1 MSGVSSG
8 DSWGAGWDA
17 PDRLVCMDCVGEE
30 YLVEAGGG
38 SGSGEG
44 KCDYCDGGRFGAG
57 PVSRIVELVA
67 PAVQRYFADPGKAG
81 AIRDEGEWLIDT
93 VGTEEALRELW
104 PDCGTELLRDV
115 ANAFHDTEWV
125 PCNGHFLDMH
135 EHERFTHTW
144 HHFAKMAKHRTRY
157 FLDRKEREF
166 GRDPW
171 MEFPTPAEFLKR
183 IGELVNELCLLRSL
197 EKHETLYRVRQE
209 GDSKRFDKFR
219 DLGPPPDEKA
229 TAGRM
234 NPAGIAYFYLARELE
249 TAAGEV
255 VDKPPARIA
264 IGKFR
269 TKDELVV
276 LDLTCLPEPP
286 SVFDLDQY
294 DRYQAIVFLQD
305 FVDQISRPVAKDG
318 MEHIEYVP
326 SQIVC
331 EYFAQVFARRHEMR
345 PVDGIAYR
353 SAVVPGG
360 QNVVLFP
367 PEGRRRW
374 EDLAEL
380 AGTDHI
386 PGIPGTTGGV

>member
-1 MSGVSSG
+1 MDGV
-8 DSWGAGWDA
+8 
-17 PDRLVCMDCVGEE
+17 PD
-30 YLVEAGGG
+30 
-38 SGSGEG
+38 
-44 KCDYCDGGRFGAG
+44 
-57 PVSRIVELVA
+57 
-67 PAVQRYFADPGKAG
+67 
-81 AIRDEGEWLIDT
+81 
-93 VGTEEALRELW
+93 
-104 PDCGTELLRDV
+104 
-115 ANAFHDTEWV
+115 
-125 PCNGHFLDMH
+125 
-135 EHERFTHTW
+135 
-144 HHFAKMAKHRTRY
+144 
-157 FLDRKEREF
+157 
-166 GRDPW
+166 
-171 MEFPTPAEFLKR
+171 PAEFLKR
-183 IGELVNELCLLRSL
+183 IGELVNELGLLRSL

-209 GDSKRFDKFR
+209 GDSKRFDRFR

-305 FVDQISRPVAKDG
+305 FVDQISRQVAKDG

-331 EYFAQVFARRHEMR
+331 EYFAQVFAPPARN
-345 PVDGIAYR
+345 A
-353 SAVVPGG
+353 PGG
-360 QNVVLFP
+360 RDRIS
-367 PEGRRRW
+367 ECCRTRW
-374 EDLAEL
+374 SERGPLSA
-380 AGTDHI
+380 
-386 PGIPGTTGGV
+386 

>member
-1 MSGVSSG
+1 
-8 DSWGAGWDA
+8 
-17 PDRLVCMDCVGEE
+17 MDCVGEE
-30 YLVEAGGG
+30 YLVEAGG
-38 SGSGEG
+38 GSGEG

-67 PAVQRYFADPGKAG
+67 PALQRYFADPGKAG

-135 EHERFTHTW
+135 DHERFTHTW

-380 AGTDHI
+380 ADTDHI